1 MLLVRHLARTE
12 PAARARVVAC
22 GRFDG
27 VHRGHQRVLGRL
39 AALARTRRAES
50 VVALRYRPEPG
61 GALTNLRQRLALLG
75 EWGVDWAVLL
85 GRQEPDDEAAIA
97 QRLGAAVLV
106 TGGAPGTFAGGTVE
120 RVDPSRVGERP
131 LTAPLI
137 REWLTA
143 ADLAAVERA
152 LGRPHAV
159 EGPVVH
165 GFHRGASIGVPTANL
180 RVEQLALPPD
190 GVYAVRVCH
199 RGARRDGVA
208 NIGHNPTF
216 GNASRSVEA
225 HVFDFTGNLYG
236 ERLEIAFVAR
246 LRGEEKF
253 AGVEALVA
261 QIRRDMAA
269 ARALLA
275 HQRNGG

>member
-12 PAARARVVAC
+12 PAARPRVVAC

-39 AALARTRRAES
+39 AALARTRRAEA

-61 GALTNLRQRLALLG
+61 ASLTNLRQRLALLG

-85 GRQEPDDEAAIA
+85 GRAEPDDEAAIA
-97 QRLGAAVLV
+97 QHLGAAVLV
-106 TGGAPGTFAGGTVE
+106 TGGTPGTFAGGAVD
-120 RVDPSRVGERP
+120 RVDPSRIREQP
-131 LTAPLI
+131 LTAQMI
-137 REWLTA
+137 REWLAA

-165 GFHRGASIGVPTANL
+165 GFHRGASIGIPTANL

-199 RGARRDGVA
+199 RGVRRDGVA

-216 GNASRSVEA
+216 GNAGRSVEA
-225 HVFDFTGNLYG
+225 HVFDFSGDLYG

-246 LRGEEKF
+246 LRGEQKF
-253 AGVEALVA
+253 AGVDALVA
-261 QIRRDMAA
+261 QIRLDMEA
-269 ARALLA
+269 ARSVLA
-275 HQRNGG
+275 KRNGG